1 MEQPQDLL
9 GTPLATRRW
18 RVSRSALYIQH
29 GLEYEDWVRVGRQ
42 VAVVADSAAWW
53 IGDWLN
59 YGRQAYGRRYKAAIA
74 STGLDYQ
81 TLRNYAWVAS
91 RFPVSRRRD
100 RLSFGHY
107 AELASLSDTAQDA
120 WLSQCV
126 TEGWTRSELRRRI
139 RLERRRVSERPEPA
153 TPIPLT
159 VAPQRHRRWA
169 SAAAAAGKPLE
180 EWIAEIVDHA
190 ARDVLDH
197 VAEHVLD
204 VGAEH
209 VLDVGA
215 EDVLEVGA
223 GTASEQRPALSAV

>member
-1 MEQPQDLL
+1 MQQPQDLL
-9 GTPLATRRW
+9 DAPLAARTW

-29 GLEYEDWVRVGRQ
+29 GLDYEDWVRVGHQ

-53 IGDWLN
+53 IGDWLI

-107 AELASLSDTAQDA
+107 AELASLSDAAQDA
-120 WLSQCV
+120 WLSRCV
-126 TEGWTRSELRRRI
+126 SEGWTRSELRRRI
-139 RLERRRVSERPEPA
+139 RLERKRDPDRPEA
-153 TPIPLT
+153 VTPIPLS
-159 VAPQRHRRWA
+159 VAPLRHQRWA
-169 SAAAAAGKPLE
+169 TAAAVAGKPLD

-190 ARDVLDH
+190 AK
-197 VAEHVLD
+197 
-204 VGAEH
+204 
-209 VLDVGA
+209 
-215 EDVLEVGA
+215 DVLEHAAEYILDIAAEPVSA
-223 GTASEQRPALSAV
+223 QQPALVSV

>member
-1 MEQPQDLL
+1 MQQPQDLL
-9 GTPLATRRW
+9 DAPLAARRW

-29 GLEYEDWVRVGRQ
+29 GLDYEDWVRVGHQ

-53 IGDWLN
+53 IGDWLI

-107 AELASLSDTAQDA
+107 AELASLSDAAQDA
-120 WLSQCV
+120 WLSRCV

-139 RLERRRVSERPEPA
+139 RLERKCDSDRPEA
-153 TPIPLT
+153 VTPIPLS
-159 VAPQRHRRWA
+159 VAPQRHQRWA
-169 SAAAAAGKPLE
+169 SAAAVAGKPLE

-190 ARDVLDH
+190 AK
-197 VAEHVLD
+197 
-204 VGAEH
+204 
-209 VLDVGA
+209 
-215 EDVLEVGA
+215 DVLEHAAEDILDIAAEPVSA
-223 GTASEQRPALSAV
+223 QQPALVSV

>member
-1 MEQPQDLL
+1 MQQPHDLL
-9 GTPLATRRW
+9 DASSAARRW

-53 IGDWLN
+53 IGDWLI

-107 AELASLSDTAQDA
+107 AELASLSDEAQDA
-120 WLSQCV
+120 WISRCV
-126 TEGWTRSELRRRI
+126 SEGWTRSQLRRRI
-139 RLERRRVSERPEPA
+139 RLERKCISDRPEPV
-153 TPIPLT
+153 TPIPLS
-159 VAPQRHRRWA
+159 VAPQRHQRWA
-169 SAAAAAGKPLE
+169 TAAAVAGKPLA

-190 ARDVLDH
+190 AGDVLDH
-197 VAEHVLD
+197 A
-204 VGAEH
+204 
-209 VLDVGA
+209 A
-215 EDVLEVGA
+215 EDVLDV
-223 GTASEQRPALSAV
+223 SDRPAVETRAALVSV